1 MRHPIYSV
9 LVVFTVLLVASLLA
23 QDAEKPE
30 DEKQKLLKTI
40 EARVKE
46 TMEGVA
52 KIRGKEFLKSVP
64 VGTKS
69 PNEVEE
75 FILKAFKE
83 EFKPGEL
90 EEMKDVLVK
99 FGVIEPEVDLKE
111 AIVKMM
117 KQGVA
122 GLYVPKE
129 EKLYIMEQVVKNAE
143 KNPLAAMNFRNV
155 LAHELTHAL
164 QDQHFDIDAFMR
176 HIYDNDD
183 RIMAAQAVLEGEAT
197 LLGTEYVL
205 KQVGM
210 SVLKLPMR
218 VGDQMKIQ
226 FKTQKAT
233 FKEVPDILLDVLVFP
248 YIYGSNFVQDFVKKF
263 GFDKMDALFE
273 HPPLSTEQILHP
285 KKYFSDE
292 TDYPTDIRF
301 STLDRLLGEKEWKLL
316 DNSSCGEFVTKLIAK
331 HFIDEA
337 EAENMAEGWDGDRY
351 NVIREKKTKRTVL
364 VWFSTWDSAK
374 DTKEFFDTYTK
385 VLQKK
390 YGKKATKNEDAAFFY
405 ADDGYLVWIEM
416 NENDVLVAE
425 TVTKEELE
433 KIRKH
438 IAGARKIV
446 ISDRPVDLKERKLE
460 LPEPPKKS
468 PEKEGEEKR
477 EEKPEEF

>member
-1 MRHPIYSV
+1 MRYLLRLS
-9 LVVFTVLLVASLLA
+9 LTVLSACLVAQLLA
-23 QDAEKPE
+23 QDTEKPN
-30 DEKQKLLKTI
+30 DEKQRLLKTI
-40 EARVKE
+40 EAQVKE

-52 KIRGKEFLKSVP
+52 EIRGKEYLKTVP
-64 VGTKS
+64 VGIKS
-69 PNEVEE
+69 PNEAKE
-75 FILKAFKE
+75 FLFKAFEE

-99 FGVIEPEVDLKE
+99 FGVIKPNVDLKD
-111 AIVKMM
+111 AIVKIV
-117 KQGVA
+117 KQCVA

-129 EKLYIMEQVVKNAE
+129 KKLFIMEEVVRNDE
-143 KNPLAAMNFRNV
+143 NNPFASVDFRSI

-164 QDQHFDIDAFMR
+164 QDQHFGIDAFMR
-176 HIYDNDD
+176 HIYDNND

-205 KQVGM
+205 KQAGM
-210 SVLKLPMR
+210 SVLKLPVR
-218 VGDQMKIQ
+218 VGDRVKIE
-226 FKTQKAT
+226 FNTEKAT
-233 FKEVPDILLDVLVFP
+233 FKGVPDILLDVLVFP
-248 YIYGSNFVQDFVKKF
+248 YIYGSNFVQDFVEKY
-263 GFDKMDALFE
+263 GFKGIDRLFE
-273 HPPLSTEQILHP
+273 HPPLSTEQVLHSE
-285 KKYFSDE
+285 KYLSDE

-316 DNSSCGEFVTKLIAK
+316 DNSSCGEYLTRLIAE

-337 EAENMAEGWDGDRY
+337 EAEDMAEGWDGDRY
-351 NVIREKKTKRTVL
+351 NVIREKKSKRTVL

-374 DTKEFFDTYTK
+374 DAKEFFNSYTK

-390 YGKKATKNEDAAFFY
+390 YGKKATKNEDTAFFY
-405 ADDGYLVWIEM
+405 TDDGHLVWIEM
-416 NENDVLVAE
+416 NNNDVLVAE

-438 IAGARKIV
+438 IAKAKKIV
-446 ISDRPVDLKERKLE
+446 ISDKAVELKERKLE

-468 PEKEGEEKR
+468 PKKKEG